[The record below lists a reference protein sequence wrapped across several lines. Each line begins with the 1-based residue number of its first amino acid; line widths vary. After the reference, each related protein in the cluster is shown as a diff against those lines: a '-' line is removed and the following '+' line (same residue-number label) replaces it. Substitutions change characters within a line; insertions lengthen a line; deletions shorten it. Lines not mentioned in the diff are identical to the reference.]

1 MPWGASPTVNSHSF
15 LRRGGLHP
23 SAQDVKTGGR
33 MQSAPTTNSSNL
45 IKGFKATATKQNN
58 QHKQTQGM
66 PVWQRGYYHRII
78 RNEEALLEIQ
88 QYIFNNPAQ
97 WASDENNIPQLNG

>member
-1 MPWGASPTVNSHSF
+1 MSPTVISHSF
-15 LRRGGLHP
+15 LRRGGLRP
-23 SAQDVKTGGR
+23 PKVYGNGR
-33 MQSAPTTNSSNL
+33 TQSAPTTNISNL